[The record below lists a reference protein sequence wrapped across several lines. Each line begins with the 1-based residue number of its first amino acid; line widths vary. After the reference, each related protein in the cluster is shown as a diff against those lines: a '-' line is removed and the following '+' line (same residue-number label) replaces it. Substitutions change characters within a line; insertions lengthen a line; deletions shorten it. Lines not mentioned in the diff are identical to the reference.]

1 MPFHTRPRLSR
12 RRRYSLPVQ
21 TDEHCWHIYHPDPD
35 EPLYVA
41 EFGDA
46 AMLAVELA
54 QLPVAHEAV
63 VLLDARRRVVAVL
76 LDPPAEVGVFV
87 GFADLPGLEE
97 FSHTLSIVYED
108 QVYAGPPN
116 EEDRR
121 GYQALRRAHMA
132 QGLLL
137 LDVLLTDGDTVRS
150 LAIGCD
156 PDPVWFEEF
165 DPLIGDD
172 PAA

>member
-121 GYQALRRAHMA
+121 GYQALRRAH
-132 QGLLL
+132 LKR
-137 LDVLLTDGDTVRS
+137 DLTGTACES
-150 LAIGCD
+150 C
-156 PDPVWFEEF
+156 
-165 DPLIGDD
+165 
-172 PAA
+172 AAA